1 MADIDAQNRSE
12 EIYFKKYAGNL
23 KRPLAQNLE
32 EAGISKELAGQ
43 IIKKLDTVM
52 NLRRVA
58 PRDKYL
64 ITTTEDGD
72 FRMLAVTK
80 DFSRYY
86 VAQAGEGLV
95 AGIMDITVK
104 PRDNFAKGL
113 IKSSLFASMIQ
124 AGLKPGF
131 VVDFTDLFSW
141 TIDFN
146 TETRNGDTFA
156 VLWSEDYSMGG
167 KTLNENILAAYY
179 DGKYAGKHYAIRFDD
194 EFYDQNGKYSKK
206 MFLKSPISFRGARI
220 TSRFS
225 AGRVHPI
232 SRIRRPHYGID
243 YAAPTGTPVESVGDG
258 IVKFKGWNGGFGNYV
273 EISHPN
279 NFVTC
284 YGHLKDYGKG
294 IVVGAKVRQGQVIG
308 YVGSTGISTGPHLD
322 FRMRQGDKYLDFLN
336 NKNRSSAAREI
347 PPERKEEFNKIRD
360 EYIKRL
366 EEKAQNAN

>member
-131 VVDFTDLFSW
+131 VVDFTDLFS
-141 TIDFN
+141 
-146 TETRNGDTFA
+146 
-156 VLWSEDYSMGG
+156 
-167 KTLNENILAAYY
+167 
-179 DGKYAGKHYAIRFDD
+179 
-194 EFYDQNGKYSKK
+194 
-206 MFLKSPISFRGARI
+206 
-220 TSRFS
+220 
-225 AGRVHPI
+225 
-232 SRIRRPHYGID
+232 
-243 YAAPTGTPVESVGDG
+243 
-258 IVKFKGWNGGFGNYV
+258 
-273 EISHPN
+273 
-279 NFVTC
+279 
-284 YGHLKDYGKG
+284 
-294 IVVGAKVRQGQVIG
+294 
-308 YVGSTGISTGPHLD
+308 
-322 FRMRQGDKYLDFLN
+322 
-336 NKNRSSAAREI
+336 
-347 PPERKEEFNKIRD
+347 
-360 EYIKRL
+360 
-366 EEKAQNAN
+366 